1 MPKTQK
7 ESDNKA
13 VLDVLLLGMPG
24 VVEGKMF
31 GYAAYYTKGKLFAC
45 VYGDGAGVKVPEDV
59 ASALLKEDYI
69 IPFQPFGRQKMR
81 AWIQINRAAPQDY
94 QQDVDIFR
102 TSIEFVSQL
111 PAAKRKMT

>member
-1 MPKTQK
+1 M
-7 ESDNKA
+7 
-13 VLDVLLLGMPG
+13 LDVLLLGMPG

-69 IPFQPFGRQKMR
+69 IPFQPFGRKKNARVDSNQPRR
-81 AWIQINRAAPQDY
+81 A
-94 QQDVDIFR
+94 
-102 TSIEFVSQL
+102 TGL
-111 PAAKRKMT
+111 PAGR

>member
-1 MPKTQK
+1 
-7 ESDNKA
+7 
-13 VLDVLLLGMPG
+13 
-24 VVEGKMF
+24 
-31 GYAAYYTKGKLFAC
+31 
-45 VYGDGAGVKVPEDV
+45 
-59 ASALLKEDYI
+59 
-69 IPFQPFGRQKMR
+69 MR